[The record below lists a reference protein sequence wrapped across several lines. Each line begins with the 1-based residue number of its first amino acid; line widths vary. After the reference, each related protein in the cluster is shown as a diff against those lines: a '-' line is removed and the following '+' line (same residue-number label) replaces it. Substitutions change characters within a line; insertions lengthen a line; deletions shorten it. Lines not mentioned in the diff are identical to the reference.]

1 MLQAP
6 PTHNGAYQNQLP
18 HPPYDSYVIIEWPPR
33 WPFLTYH
40 LTLISP
46 CLLSVL
52 LVKIEFFSENEVHL
66 VSQIPIIHLSICI
79 VLILFWNI
87 ASH

>member
-1 MLQAP
+1 MTVFDL
-6 PTHNGAYQNQLP
+6 
-18 HPPYDSYVIIEWPPR
+18 PPYSY
-33 WPFLTYH
+33 LS
-40 LTLISP
+40 LLIK
-46 CLLSVL
+46 CIVGENW
-52 LVKIEFFSENEVHL
+52 IFSENEVHL